1 MSQIIDKIK
10 RDPSEEIEILMRY
23 GQHPNIITLKD
34 VSNILCGSH
43 DGNVFTVTT
52 LTGCLSVPACVFM
65 CQVYDEGRYVYLV
78 TELMNGGELLDKIL
92 RQKFFSEREASAVLY
107 TITKTVDYLHCQGVR
122 KCFCTYLSIGEMW
135 KSSSPSLMLSSPLFS
150 SSPGGTPRPEA
161 Q

>member
-34 VSNILCGSH
+34 VSNFLCTSPDRKVFFLFFFKLLLVSTLRGRHSVPTC
-43 DGNVFTVTT
+43 VFT
-52 LTGCLSVPACVFM
+52 

-78 TELMNGGELLDKIL
+78 TELMKGGELLDKIL

-122 KCFCTYLSIGEMW
+122 K
-135 KSSSPSLMLSSPLFS
+135 PS
-150 SSPGGTPRPEA
+150 
-161 Q
+161 